1 MADELWGDNDGKST
15 HRHIGKGAIFSGT
28 PMEEVLK
35 HTKIAPDFE
44 GPFEYIHRMSG
55 NEDIYFLRG
64 TGKAECTFRVD
75 GKKPE
80 IWNPVNGKV
89 SDALSYHFTDDNRT
103 IVTIK
108 LPENGSAFVVFSD
121 RKEKNY
127 ITSITGPEDGFE
139 IREQK
144 MDAANLILWKGGNYK
159 VTDSRKKTIEIKKEE
174 IAMLELTGSWDVAF
188 TPNWGAP
195 EKATFKDLIQW
206 NNHPDKGIKYFS
218 GTGTYKKAFNL
229 TADQAK
235 GPVRV
240 QLGQIF
246 NLARVRINGKDL
258 GVLWTDPWVVE
269 ISGAVKTGEN
279 ELEIE
284 VANLWVNRLIG
295 DAGLPES
302 KRYTTTNIRL
312 LPDNVYSGSVS
323 LPYDMVK
330 NGRYLRW
337 TYISSKDSLLPS
349 GLIGPVRIEFGKEQ
363 IIKL

>member
-1 MADELWGDNDGKST
+1 
-15 HRHIGKGAIFSGT
+15 
-28 PMEEVLK
+28 
-35 HTKIAPDFE
+35 
-44 GPFEYIHRMSG
+44 
-55 NEDIYFLRG
+55 
-64 TGKAECTFRVD
+64 
-75 GKKPE
+75 
-80 IWNPVNGKV
+80 
-89 SDALSYHFTDDNRT
+89 
-103 IVTIK
+103 
-108 LPENGSAFVVFSD
+108 
-121 RKEKNY
+121 
-127 ITSITGPEDGFE
+127 
-139 IREQK
+139 